1 MVAANNRYDQAY
13 IVALTPSLT
22 LTLTR
27 AHCAHTRAPTSTPT
41 LHVVPLPRPMQV
53 RPGLRHLPHISPTSP
68 HTSPCR
74 YDQAYVEHFT
84 GVRPLYL
91 PTLAGY
97 VTARYR
103 GGGARKRGRPFLLWR
118 SP

>member
-1 MVAANNRYDQAY
+1 MPLAPPARAVTFPHLPISRHISPRWESWLRTLVAIAAAPRTVVAANN
-13 IVALTPSLT
+13 
-22 LTLTR
+22 
-27 AHCAHTRAPTSTPT
+27 
-41 LHVVPLPRPMQV
+41 
-53 RPGLRHLPHISPTSP
+53 
-68 HTSPCR
+68 R